1 MVSRRS
7 SNWSRRE
14 RCGAESTGSA
24 SMRKM
29 NTTVAAESARH
40 ASSMA
45 TSMPAKVSIAARSIS
60 PRASILFLGLLIGL
74 QARPR
79 KRIWGHAGPCRS
91 QCHATAPVRDDHDN
105 DHQAQREG
113 PTGNKPGQPIEALGG
128 RFSQDP
134 LAPLLNERLHGEV
147 VGFIA
152 GDNLIEFFQ
161 HGGRR
166 RAANMV
172 ASSEDLIAVAHAQQA
187 LADAFSTLGL
197 LGVGREA

>member
-40 ASSMA
+40 ARSMR

-60 PRASILFLGLLIGL
+60 PRASILFLGLPIGL

-79 KRIWGHAGPCRS
+79 ERIWGDAGSCGS
-91 QCHATAPVRDDHDN
+91 QCHATAPMRDDHDN
-105 DHQAQREG
+105 EHQAQREG
-113 PTGNKPGQPIEALGG
+113 PTGNKPGQPIEALGR

-134 LAPLLNERLHGEV
+134 LAPLLNERLHGAD
-147 VGFIA
+147 VGVIA
-152 GDNLIEFFQ
+152 GDNLDECFQ
-161 HGGRR
+161 HGGRG
-166 RAANMV
+166 RATNMI
-172 ASSEDLIAVAHAQQA
+172 ASSDYLSAV
-187 LADAFSTLGL
+187 
-197 LGVGREA
+197 